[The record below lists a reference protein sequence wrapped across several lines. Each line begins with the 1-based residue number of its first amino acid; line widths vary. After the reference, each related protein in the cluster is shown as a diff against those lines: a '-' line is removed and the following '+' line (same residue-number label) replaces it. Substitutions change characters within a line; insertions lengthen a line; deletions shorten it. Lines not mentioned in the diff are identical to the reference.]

1 MAKKTFKFIK
11 KPKFFIPAIIIVVIL
26 ILILSNGNKKPTY
39 ESIIIGRGDIKQE
52 VSATGRVKPVESVDL
67 AFEKSGKVSTID
79 VKIGDKVEVGK
90 ILASLD
96 NQELQAQ
103 VLQAQANLEVA
114 EAKLSEMKKGTRP
127 EEIQAAETRLT
138 NAQVSFTNAQNKAVA
153 DLESANISA
162 VNAGQAGVT
171 VAKNTLLTLTDIQ
184 LKYFTDNSFES
195 QNLVNLKAV
204 AIKLLLGADNGG
216 TMTASSI
223 GALNEGVFG
232 VIQNIINT
240 KNYFNLEL
248 VLNDVINAMQ
258 KVRDTLNAV
267 PISSAMT
274 TIEKT
279 SLATEKTSVETYL
292 TSVSSKKEILIGQK
306 IINDVNIAAAQSE
319 LSLAQ
324 DNLALKKA
332 GYTTEQIQA
341 QEAQVKSSEANVLT
355 YQAQLSKSIIR
366 APFNGI
372 ITKQDAKVGEIIT
385 ANIAIISL
393 ISDKK
398 FEVEVNIP
406 ESDVAKIKINNTATI
421 TLDAYG
427 DDVKFQAQVVSI
439 EPAETIFE
447 GIATYKTKLNFITD
461 DERIKSGMT
470 ANIDILTNERKDVVI
485 VPQRAVI
492 QKDGD
497 RIVRMVGIDGEV
509 IERKVEIG
517 LKGSDG
523 NVEII
528 SGINVGDEVIV
539 FMKEN

>member
-306 IINDVNIAAAQSE
+306 IINDVNIAAAQ
-319 LSLAQ
+319 

>member
-1 MAKKTFKFIK
+1 MKKTFKFIK
-11 KPKFFIPAIIIVVIL
+11 KPIFFIPAIIVIIVIA
-26 ILILSNGNKKPTY
+26 IILSSGSSKPIY
-39 ESIIIGRGDIKQE
+39 ETTAVVRGDVIQE
-52 VSATGRVKPVESVDL
+52 VSTTGRVKPVESVDL
-67 AFEKSGKVSTID
+67 AFEKSGKVSAID
-79 VKIGDKVEVGK
+79 AEIGDKVETGK

-114 EAKLSEMKKGTRP
+114 EAKLGEMKKGTRP
-127 EEIQAAETRLT
+127 EEIQAAETRLI
-138 NAQVSFTNAQNKAVA
+138 NAQVGFTNAQNKAIG
-153 DLESANISA
+153 DLEGANISA

-171 VAKNTLLTLTDIQ
+171 VAKNALLTLTDIQ

-195 QNLVNLKAV
+195 QNLSSFKSM
-204 AIKLLLGADNGG
+204 AIKLLLGVDNGG
-216 TMTASSI
+216 TMVSSSI
-223 GALNEGVFG
+223 GALNGGAFG
-232 VIQNIINT
+232 EVQNIINT
-240 KNYFNLEL
+240 KNYSNLEI
-248 VLNDVINAMQ
+248 VLGNVINAMQ

-267 PISSAMT
+267 PISNAL
-274 TIEKT
+274 TIAEKS
-279 SLATEKTSVETYL
+279 SLATEKTSIETYL
-292 TSVSSKKEILIGQK
+292 SSVSVKKEALAAQK
-306 IINDVNIAAAQSE
+306 ITNDMNIAAAQSE

-332 GYTTEQIQA
+332 GYTVEQIQA
-341 QEAQVKSSEANVLT
+341 QEASVKSAEANVLT
-355 YQAQLSKSIIR
+355 YQAQLNKSIIR

-385 ANIAIISL
+385 ANVAVISL

-398 FEVEVNIP
+398 FEVEVNVP
-406 ESDVAKIKINNTATI
+406 ESDVAKIKINNSAII

-427 DDVKFQAQVVSI
+427 DDVKFQAQVISI

-447 GIATYKTKLNFITD
+447 GIATYKTKLNFIVD

-470 ANIDILTNERKDVVI
+470 ANIDILTDEKKDVVV

-497 RIVRMVGIDGEV
+497 RIVRMIGIDGEV
-509 IERKVEIG
+509 VERPVEIG
-517 LKGSDG
+517 LRGSDG
-523 NVEII
+523 NVEIK

-539 FMKEN
+539 FMKEI

>member
-1 MAKKTFKFIK
+1 MKKTFKFIK
-11 KPKFFIPAIIIVVIL
+11 KPIFFIPAIIIIIIVAI
-26 ILILSNGNKKPTY
+26 ILSSGGSKPTY
-39 ESIIIGRGDIKQE
+39 ETTVVVRGDVIQE

-67 AFEKSGKVSTID
+67 AFEKSGKVSAID
-79 VKIGDKVEVGK
+79 AEIGDKVETGK

-103 VLQAQANLEVA
+103 VLQAQANLEAA
-114 EAKLSEMKKGTRP
+114 EARLSEMKKGTRL
-127 EEIQAAETRLT
+127 EEIQAAETRLI
-138 NAQVSFTNAQNKAVA
+138 NAQVSFTNTQNKAVG
-153 DLESANISA
+153 DLEGANISA

-171 VAKNTLLTLTDIQ
+171 VAKNALLTLTDIQ

-195 QNLVNLKAV
+195 QNLASLKSL

-216 TMTASSI
+216 TMVSSSI
-223 GALNEGVFG
+223 GALNGGAFG
-232 VIQNIINT
+232 DIQIIINT
-240 KNYFNLEL
+240 KNYSNLEI
-248 VLNDVINAMQ
+248 VLSNVINAMQ
-258 KVRDTLNAV
+258 KVRDVLNAV
-267 PISSAMT
+267 PISNALT
-274 TIEKT
+274 TVEKT

-292 TSVSSKKEILIGQK
+292 TSVSSKKEALAAQRVT
-306 IINDVNIAAAQSE
+306 NDMNIAAVQSE

-324 DNLALKKA
+324 DNLNLKKA
-332 GYTTEQIQA
+332 GYTVEQIQA
-341 QEAQVKSSEANVLT
+341 QEASVKSAEANVLT

-385 ANIAIISL
+385 ANVAVISL

-398 FEVEVNIP
+398 FEVEVNVP
-406 ESDVAKIKINNTATI
+406 ESDVAKIKVNNTATI

-427 DDVKFQAQVVSI
+427 DDVKFQAQVISI

-447 GIATYKTKLNFITD
+447 GIATYKTKLNFTSD

-470 ANIDILTNERKDVVI
+470 ANIDILTDERKDVVI

-497 RIVRMVGIDGEV
+497 RIVRMIGIDGEV
-509 IERKVEIG
+509 VERKVEIG

-523 NVEII
+523 NVEIK
-528 SGINVGDEVIV
+528 SGINVGDQVIV
-539 FMKEN
+539 FMKEI

>member
-1 MAKKTFKFIK
+1 MKKTFKFIK
-11 KPKFFIPAIIIVVIL
+11 KPIFFIPAIIVIIIVAIIL
-26 ILILSNGNKKPTY
+26 FSGGSKPTY
-39 ESIIIGRGDIKQE
+39 ETTAVVRGDVIQE

-67 AFEKSGKVSTID
+67 AFEKSGKVSAID
-79 VKIGDKVEVGK
+79 IEIGDKVETGK

-103 VLQAQANLEVA
+103 VLQAQANLEAA
-114 EAKLSEMKKGTRP
+114 EARLSEMKKGTRL

-138 NAQVSFTNAQNKAVA
+138 NAQVSFTNTQNKAVG
-153 DLESANISA
+153 DLEGANISA

-171 VAKNTLLTLTDIQ
+171 VAKNALLTLTDIQ

-195 QNLVNLKAV
+195 QNLASLKSL

-216 TMTASSI
+216 TMVSSSI
-223 GALNEGVFG
+223 GSLNGGAFG
-232 VIQNIINT
+232 EVQIIIDT
-240 KNYFNLEL
+240 KNYSNLEI
-248 VLNDVINAMQ
+248 VLSNVINAMQ
-258 KVRDTLNAV
+258 KVRDALNAV
-267 PISSAMT
+267 PISNAL
-274 TIEKT
+274 TIAEKS

-292 TSVSSKKEILIGQK
+292 TSVSSKKEALAAQRIT
-306 IINDVNIAAAQSE
+306 NDMNISAVQSE

-332 GYTTEQIQA
+332 GYTIEQIQA
-341 QEAQVKSSEANVLT
+341 QEASVKSAEANVLT

-385 ANIAIISL
+385 ANVAVISL

-398 FEVEVNIP
+398 FEVEVNVP
-406 ESDVAKIKINNTATI
+406 ESDVAKIKVNNTAMI

-427 DDVKFQAQVVSI
+427 DDVKFQAQVISI

-447 GIATYKTKLNFITD
+447 GIATYKTKLNFTVD

-470 ANIDILTNERKDVVI
+470 ANIDILTDERKDVVVI
-485 VPQRAVI
+485 PQRAVI

-497 RIVRMVGIDGEV
+497 RIVRMIGINGEV
-509 IERKVEIG
+509 VERSVEIG

-523 NVEII
+523 NVEIK
-528 SGINVGDEVIV
+528 SGVNVGDQVIV
-539 FMKEN
+539 FMKEG